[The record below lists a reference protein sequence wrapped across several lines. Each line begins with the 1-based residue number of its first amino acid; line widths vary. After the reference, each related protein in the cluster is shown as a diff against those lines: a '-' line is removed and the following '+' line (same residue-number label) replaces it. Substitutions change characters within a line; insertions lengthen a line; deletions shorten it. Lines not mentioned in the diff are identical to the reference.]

1 MQGKENGKHD
11 IPKAA
16 MIFGETPGE
25 ENCVYFTADRLPEPG
40 EKMIFYMTIANR
52 FNRNPYEE
60 KGNNTFA
67 DLVWVCYTENGY
79 EPMTM
84 CPAQD

>member
-1 MQGKENGKHD
+1 
-11 IPKAA
+11 